1 MPLPFRR
8 PNPRSPSPLRPWSQ
22 SLSRRR
28 KYSEHAGG
36 VRLIIRVITP
46 AAVPAVEPV
55 PVPEP
60 HAAQDVP
67 AATASEATAASA
79 EKHDEHVS
87 QRQTPP
93 TPTDLQPKGL
103 KAGRRLS
110 SRLIS
115 GLKNFGKKDHVAK
128 EDKREPTEPKHEES
142 TPTTVVSDEA
152 PRLGQPML
160 AEPIRIEEV
169 SRYWLSELFP
179 FSPSAIYRDETRC
192 SSRGPRRFCYCLD
205 CHDIPSSALCIIRFS

>member
-1 MPLPFRR
+1 M
-8 PNPRSPSPLRPWSQ
+8 W
-22 SLSRRR
+22 
-28 KYSEHAGG
+28 
-36 VRLIIRVITP
+36 LIISEITP

-60 HAAQDVP
+60 QATQDVP

-87 QRQTPP
+87 QRQTP
-93 TPTDLQPKGL
+93 TPDLQPKGL

-179 FSPSAIYRDETRC
+179 FSPSAIYRDETCC
-192 SSRGPRRFCYCLD
+192 SSSSPRRFCYRLD
-205 CHDIPSSALCIIRFS
+205 CQDIHSSTLCIIRFS